1 VIVADGL
8 TKVYRVR
15 SLKPG
20 VWGAL
25 SGLWSR
31 EVEEVHALDDVSFEV
46 PTGSCTAYLG
56 ANGAGKSTTIKILS
70 GVLTPTSGR
79 CSVGGRDPRQERR
92 TVARETGIVFGHR
105 SQLWWDLPVADS
117 FRILARI
124 YEIPADREKANLA
137 LFDEVLSL
145 GELAGRPV
153 RTLSLGQR
161 MRAEIAAALFHDPR
175 LLLLDEPTIGLD
187 LLLKDAV
194 HELVNRVVTE
204 RGTTVLLA
212 SHDIGD
218 ITALCTNAVVLDRG
232 GLVYDGDLT
241 SLLRSAPTRTV
252 RIDHSGDIPAERL
265 VAAVEAVDGRVRC
278 TVQGRRRLEIVGPAS
293 AVTPQRIL
301 HALSDLVTITDLVAP
316 EPTLGEVLRTLYRH
330 DPVEF
335 ETPGTAR

>member
-1 VIVADGL
+1 MIVADGL
-8 TKVYRVR
+8 TKVYKVR
-15 SLKPG
+15 RLRPG

-31 EVEEVHALDDVSFEV
+31 EADTVRALDDVSFEV
-46 PTGSCTAYLG
+46 PAGSCTAYLG
-56 ANGAGKSTTIKILS
+56 ANGAGKSTSIKILS
-70 GVLTPTSGR
+70 GVLSATSGR
-79 CSVGGRDPRQERR
+79 CALGGRDPRQDRR
-92 TVARETGIVFGHR
+92 AVARETGIVFGHR

-124 YEIPADREKANLA
+124 YELPADREKANLA
-137 LFDEVLSL
+137 LFEEVLSL
-145 GELAGRPV
+145 GELAERPV

-175 LLLLDEPTIGLD
+175 VLLLDEPTIGLD

-218 ITALCTNAVVLDRG
+218 ITALCSNAVVLDRG
-232 GLVYDGDLT
+232 AVVYDGDLT

-252 RIDHSGDIPAERL
+252 RVDHSGEIPNDRL
-265 VAAVEAVDGRVRC
+265 LPAVQAVLDGRARC
-278 TVQGRRRLEIVGPAS
+278 TAQGRRRLEITGPAS
-293 AVTPQRIL
+293 AVTPQRVL
-301 HALSDLVTITDLVAP
+301 DALADLVTVTDLVAP
-316 EPTLGEVLRTLYRH
+316 EPTLAEVLRTLYR
-330 DPVEF
+330 DSAASEPV
-335 ETPGTAR
+335 R

>member
-1 VIVADGL
+1 VILADGL
-8 TKVYRVR
+8 TKVYKVR
-15 SLKPG
+15 RQRPG

-25 SGLWSR
+25 SGLWTR
-31 EVEEVHALDDVSFEV
+31 EAELVHALDDVSFKV
-46 PTGSCTAYLG
+46 PEGCCTAYLG

-79 CSVGGRDPRQERR
+79 CTVGGRDPRQERR
-92 TVARETGIVFGHR
+92 GVARETGIVFGHR

-124 YEIPADREKANLA
+124 YEIPEHRARANRA

-145 GELAGRPV
+145 GEIAERPV

-161 MRAEIAAALFHDPR
+161 MRAELAAALFHDPR
-175 LLLLDEPTIGLD
+175 VLLLDEPTIGLD

-218 ITALCTNAVVLDRG
+218 ITALCANAVVLDSG
-232 GLVYDGDLT
+232 ALVYDGDLT
-241 SLLRSAPTRTV
+241 TLLRSAPTRTV
-252 RIDHSGDIPAERL
+252 RIDHSGDVTAERL
-265 VAAVEAVDGRVRC
+265 VSAVRDLDPQIRC
-278 TVQGRRRLEIVGPAS
+278 SAEGRRRLEIAGPAS
-293 AVTPQRIL
+293 AVTPQRII
-301 HALSDLVTITDLVAP
+301 HALADLVTITDLVAP
-316 EPTLGEVLRTLYRH
+316 EPTLGEVLRTLYR
-330 DPVEF
+330 DGPLEY
-335 ETPGTAR
+335 ETPVR